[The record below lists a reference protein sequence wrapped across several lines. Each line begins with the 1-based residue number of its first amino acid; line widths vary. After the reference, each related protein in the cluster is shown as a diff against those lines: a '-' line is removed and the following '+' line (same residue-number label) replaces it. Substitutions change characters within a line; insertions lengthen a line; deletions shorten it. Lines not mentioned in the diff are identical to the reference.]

1 MTIRIASEDYST
13 DTNSVFPSVK
23 VEAFTKLGEV
33 EVSATV
39 FLDVVAIDGQA
50 CVEASRTGYRTVV
63 WVGQQKF
70 GMNMPLH
77 QLMFKAEAVNYA
89 SQELAAMLRRMR
101 QE

>member
-1 MTIRIASEDYST
+1 MTIRIGTEDYST
-13 DTNSVFPSVK
+13 DTDSVFPSVK

-39 FLDVVAIDGQA
+39 FLDVVGVGGQA
-50 CVEASRTGYRTVV
+50 CVDASQMGYRTVV

-70 GMNMPLH
+70 GLNLPFHRLMP
-77 QLMFKAEAVNYA
+77 KSGAVEYA

-101 QE
+101 AE